1 MLFRHAK
8 LVCLCSAPMTSA
20 SYLLSLAVGVLPL
33 SPEWAVESM
42 QKQALQPLKK
52 FQCKPLR
59 VPGVDKRACT
69 AAAAAAAKRGVG
81 KILPTERRV
90 LRTNGGKA
98 PLQLAVRGSESFV
111 REWEP
116 LLRAAGADCKPTAT
130 SAARSKA
137 PKVHAYVCDGTDQPS
152 AGSRVPCV
160 SLSWLF
166 ASLAG
171 QRRRGFKDD
180 KSFEVTPR
188 AVDPPSPTLSP
199 AEEQCSQQF

>member
-1 MLFRHAK
+1 MFRHAK

-69 AAAAAAAKRGVG
+69 AAAAAAAKREVG

-98 PLQLAVRGSESFV
+98 PLQLAVRRTF
-111 REWEP
+111 
-116 LLRAAGADCKPTAT
+116 LL
-130 SAARSKA
+130 
-137 PKVHAYVCDGTDQPS
+137 
-152 AGSRVPCV
+152 
-160 SLSWLF
+160 
-166 ASLAG
+166 
-171 QRRRGFKDD
+171 
-180 KSFEVTPR
+180 E
-188 AVDPPSPTLSP
+188 
-199 AEEQCSQQF
+199 